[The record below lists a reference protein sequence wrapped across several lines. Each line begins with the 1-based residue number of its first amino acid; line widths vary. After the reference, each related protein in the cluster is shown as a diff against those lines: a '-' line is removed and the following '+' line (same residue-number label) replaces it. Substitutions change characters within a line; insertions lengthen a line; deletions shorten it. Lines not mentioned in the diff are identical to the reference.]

1 MVWKVKRHL
10 SDLLLCMM
18 LFTLSACSI
27 KYHFTGTSINYDVIK
42 SIQIDKIPNRA
53 PYGWAPMESMFNNK
67 LQDIY
72 ANQTRLRLVKRGGDL
87 HISGEITAY
96 DQYNKAVSA
105 NGYASQVQLR
115 MTVNIRFQNNKTNES
130 WEKQF
135 SATTQYDS
143 SQQLATVQERLVTEM
158 IADLTDQI
166 FNATVADWQFDC
178 IYYNTNGNYCL
189 HRSSRTSRQRFSLQA
204 S

>member
-1 MVWKVKRHL
+1 MTWKAKRYVTDISL
-10 SDLLLCMM
+10 CLLLF
-18 LFTLSACSI
+18 LFSACSI
-27 KYHFTGTSINYDVIK
+27 KYQFTGTSINYDVIK
-42 SIQIDKIPNRA
+42 SIQIDKIANRA
-53 PYGWAPMESMFNNK
+53 PYGWAPMETMFNNK
-67 LQDIY
+67 LQDTY

-87 HISGEITAY
+87 HISGEITGY
-96 DQYNKAVSA
+96 DQFNKAISA

-115 MTVNIRFQNNKTNES
+115 MTVNIRFQNSKTNES

-166 FNATVADWQFDC
+166 FNATVADW
-178 IYYNTNGNYCL
+178 
-189 HRSSRTSRQRFSLQA
+189 
-204 S
+204 